1 LNPQALVRAVHSP
14 PELDRLLKA
23 PGAPAPDV
31 AVVVDVLRATTTL
44 IHAFAHGAHA
54 ARAFATAEEARAAAR
69 KLAEG
74 SFLLCGEQ
82 GSVRIPGFDCGNS
95 PGEFTPSVVRGRTL
109 LVATTNGA
117 PALVRTRCARRQ
129 MLGAFVNRN
138 AVVARVREALKGGG
152 EVWLVAAGKEGGP
165 AAEDTACVQAIE
177 SALVRAGFTAAESG
191 PHAGGVSLEPAVL
204 ERFLRGTEHGRAML
218 AIDPAFAQDIA
229 DAAQVDRF
237 AVVPEGTGGVL
248 SRGEA
253 PAD

>member
-1 LNPQALVRAVHSP
+1 MNPQALVRAVHAPSD
-14 PELDRLLKA
+14 LNRLLQG
-23 PGAPAPDV
+23 PGASAPDV

-69 KLAEG
+69 TLPDG

-95 PGEFTPSVVRGRTL
+95 PGEFTPAVVRGRTL

-129 MLGAFVNRN
+129 MLGAFVNLS
-138 AVVARVREALKGGG
+138 AVVVRVREALQGGG
-152 EVWLVAAGKEGGP
+152 EVWLVAAGKENGP

-177 SALVRAGFTAAESG
+177 AALVRVGCVATRSG
-191 PHAGGVSLEPAVL
+191 PDAGEVSLEPAAL
-204 ERFLRGTEHGRAML
+204 ERFLSGTEHGRAML

-237 AVVPEGTGGVL
+237 AVVPEGRGGEL
-248 SRGEA
+248 YGGG
-253 PAD
+253 